1 MSQPMQGHAR
11 TLPEAYVP
19 DPPEPPAEAAQMREI
34 LLSNSWFS
42 GLPDYLI
49 REILATGHRR
59 TFSARELVHGKG
71 DFSDGIYAVLSGA
84 VKVCSISADGL
95 ECVFRYLSPGNWF
108 GEIGTLDHSMRTHD
122 AQAIEDSELF
132 FLSSLEVSRIL
143 ENHPIFYKFLALLLC
158 RVVRTAFTMLD
169 DSALLS
175 VSARLA
181 KRLISFAEA
190 YGEPRPGGTLIRL
203 HLTQTDLAT
212 IINTTRQTIN
222 KRLVCWQEL
231 GWIDARYG
239 RIMITNIEALRQF
252 AEEE

>member
-1 MSQPMQGHAR
+1 MSQSMQGRVR
-11 TLPEAYVP
+11 TLPESYVP
-19 DPPEPPAEAAQMREI
+19 DPAMLPPEGGPLREV
-34 LLSNSWFS
+34 LLSNSWFN

-49 REILATGHRR
+49 DEILATGHRKAFR
-59 TFSARELVHGKG
+59 ARELVHGKG
-71 DFSDGIYAVLSGA
+71 DSSDGIYAVLSGA

-108 GEIGTLDHSMRTHD
+108 GEIGTLDHSLRTHD

-132 FLSSLEVSRIL
+132 FLSAPEVSRIL

-190 YGEPRPGGTLIRL
+190 YGEPRPEGTLIRL
-203 HLTQTDLAT
+203 HLTQNDLAT

-222 KRLVCWQEL
+222 KRFVCWQDL

-239 RIMITNIEALRQF
+239 RIMITNIAALRQF